1 MSTSAARVVT
11 ALRAPRES
19 VPVVTQV
26 RSTLLSTSL
35 GVVRERG
42 LWDRYR
48 EGLSRAEEESMV
60 SLVPGSWVPVELAL
74 AHYDAM
80 ERLAFAPDEQL
91 EIGKRVT
98 FTIQR
103 SVLGTLVRLAAGAG
117 ATPWDALSQFH
128 RLWDRVFQGGDGA
141 VYQLGLRSP
150 SRFFGARRVSAGARR
165 VSAGARRVSSE
176 PVESFRGRGDE
187 SRRSCRRSSPGA
199 PPRSAWRG
207 PGL

>member
-141 VYQLGLRSP
+141 VYQLGPKDARIDLVQIPLLRIAYFRNAMRGLLMASAAG
-150 SRFFGARRVSAGARR
+150 FCRVAHVREVPGSTTA
-165 VSAGARRVSSE
+165 
-176 PVESFRGRGDE
+176 
-187 SRRSCRRSSPGA
+187 RSCAFRLSWA
-199 PPRSAWRG
+199 
-207 PGL
+207 